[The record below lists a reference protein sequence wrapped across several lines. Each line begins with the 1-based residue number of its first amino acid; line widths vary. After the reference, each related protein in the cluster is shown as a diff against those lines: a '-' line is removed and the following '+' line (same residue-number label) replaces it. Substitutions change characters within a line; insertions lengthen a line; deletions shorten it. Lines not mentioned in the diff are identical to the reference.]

1 MMFEMIV
8 SSSHITRNITC
19 KYLVIFLIN
28 SSVFIFVKML
38 LLIKLNLNNPLL
50 AYLYVVFFFYQC
62 GVFQCF
68 IIFDETFFYFIS
80 IWKRFNGCFSKSVNI
95 SSPMRPSDFDA
106 D

>member
-1 MMFEMIV
+1 MIV

-28 SSVFIFVKML
+28 SNVFIFVKML

-50 AYLYVVFFFYQC
+50 AYLYVAFSFYQY
-62 GVFQCF
+62 VFLSF
-68 IIFDETFFYFIS
+68 IILDETFFYFIS
-80 IWKRFNGCFSKSVNI
+80 LWKRFNGCVSKSVNI